1 MAKRFISTEIWDE
14 DWFLDMTNEYKLFW
28 FYILSSCDHA
38 GIFKVNMRSFCSL
51 NEVNLTP
58 TQALLYFNN
67 GKDRIIV
74 ISDSIW
80 LISDFF
86 VFQYGTTFNPNNR
99 VHQSIENI
107 YKKYKID
114 INLIRGLIDL
124 KDRVK
129 DKDKDIDKDIVKLKK
144 ENNGKFIGNFK
155 SQGEELF
162 AQRFAAHSKTKQNG
176 RKDSSS

>member
-14 DWFLDMTNEYKLFW
+14 DWFLEMDIEYRLFW

-38 GIFKVNMRSFCSL
+38 GIFKVNLRSFCGL
-51 NEVNLTP
+51 NGVNLTS
-58 TQALLYFNN
+58 TQALVYFNN

-99 VHQSIENI
+99 VHLSIENI

-129 DKDKDIDKDIVKLKK
+129 DKDKDKDNLVKLKNEK
-144 ENNGKFIGNFK
+144 NGKFSGNFK

-162 AQRFAAHSKTKQNG
+162 AERFSRHDKIDKNG
-176 RKDSSS
+176 EEDY